1 MKVKLN
7 LNTPISKPVKQF
19 VKNNTQFVKLDKKIA
34 RMTTTAREELEMNAE
49 RLSPQE
55 YISARNYISKIEL
68 SELFKSE
75 F

>member
-19 VKNNTQFVKLDKKIA
+19 VKNNTQFDKLDKKIA